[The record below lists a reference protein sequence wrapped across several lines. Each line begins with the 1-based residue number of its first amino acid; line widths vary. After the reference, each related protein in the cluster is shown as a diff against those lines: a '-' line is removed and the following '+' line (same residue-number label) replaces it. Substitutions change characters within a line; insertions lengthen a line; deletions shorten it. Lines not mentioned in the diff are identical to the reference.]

1 MKKQLALIVL
11 SLIINILIGIVIF
24 GILKSVT
31 IVTGTGEPITTTQ
44 NLLLVVIT
52 ISIMIFIQIWST
64 SNNN

>member
-1 MKKQLALIVL
+1 MKKQLALIFL

-64 SNNN
+64 SNNK

>member
-1 MKKQLALIVL
+1 MKKQLALIFL

-52 ISIMIFIQIWST
+52 ISIMIFIQVWST
-64 SNNN
+64 SNNK

>member
-1 MKKQLALIVL
+1 MKKQLALIFL

-31 IVTGTGEPITTTQ
+31 IVTGAGETVTTTQ

-52 ISIMIFIQIWST
+52 ISIMIFIQVWAT
-64 SNNN
+64 SNDK

>member
-1 MKKQLALIVL
+1 MKKQLALIFL

-31 IVTGTGEPITTTQ
+31 IVTGTGKPVTTTQ

-52 ISIMIFIQIWST
+52 ISIMIFIQVWST
-64 SNNN
+64 SNDK